1 MKILPYSVFIAS
13 ILIISGCSNISQAF
27 EGSPYPATEIA
38 PEEPVFIG
46 YIVEVV
52 EVVED
57 KQALLV
63 MEGITKEEAMHV
75 DVPNTS
81 GVLTFYSNATEFEGA
96 FETGN
101 KVAIWESKKSAEDT
115 VGIAERIV
123 LLEK

>member
-38 PEEPVFIG
+38 AEEPVFVG
-46 YIVEVV
+46 YIV

-63 MEGITKEEAMHV
+63 MEGVTKEEAMHV

>member
-38 PEEPVFIG
+38 AEEPVFVG
-46 YIVEVV
+46 YVV

-63 MEGITKEEAMHV
+63 MEGFTKEEAMHV

-81 GVLTFYSNATEFEGA
+81 GVLTFYSNVTEFEGA

>member
-38 PEEPVFIG
+38 AEEPVFVG
-46 YIVEVV
+46 YIV

-63 MEGITKEEAMHV
+63 MEGVTKEEAMHV

-81 GVLTFYSNATEFEGA
+81 GVLTFYSNATEFERA